1 MRTDRR
7 PALARRA
14 AVLGAALALASLG
27 AAAQQAAT
35 AGYPGKPI
43 TLVVPFAPGGFTD
56 VVARVIATG
65 LGASLG
71 QALVIENRPGA
82 GSTLGADIV
91 AKSPPDGYKLLM
103 ISTTHVISESL
114 YKKLPYDSLKSFTP
128 VAKIAEAPYV
138 LVVNSKV
145 PANDVAG
152 LVALAKADPG
162 KVNYA
167 SSGNGS
173 SQHLMAALFASMTGI
188 QVSHV
193 PYRGSGQ
200 AANDLAA
207 GVVSFGFMGTP
218 VAIQQTQAGRTR
230 ALAVTSAKRS
240 PQLPNVPSLA
250 EAGLAGYDASV
261 WLGLLAPAGTPPE
274 IVQRLHAEVSKVMQA
289 PETRSALAAAG
300 VEPSLLG
307 PAEFGELMVKDG
319 AKWAKVVKDTG
330 ATVD

>member
-1 MRTDRR
+1 MTARCVPWRR
-7 PALARRA
+7 RSALG
-14 AVLGAALALASLG
+14 VALALAALG
-27 AAAQQAAT
+27 AAAQT
-35 AGYPGKPI
+35 GPYPNRPI

-56 VVARVIATG
+56 VVARVVAQG

-71 QALVIENRPGA
+71 QTVIIDNRPGA
-82 GSTLGADIV
+82 GSTLGADLV
-91 AKSPPDGYKLLM
+91 AKSPPDGYRLLM

-114 YKKLPYDSLKSFTP
+114 YKKLPYDPLKSFAP
-128 VAKIAEAPYV
+128 IAKMAEAPYV
-138 LVVNSKV
+138 LVVNAKV
-145 PANDVAG
+145 PATDVAG
-152 LVALAKADPG
+152 LVAMAKAEPG

-173 SQHLMAALFASMTGI
+173 SQHLMAALFASMAGI
-188 QVSHV
+188 SVSHV
-193 PYRGSGQ
+193 PYRGSAQ

-240 PQLPNVPSLA
+240 PQLPNVPSLE
-250 EAGLAGYDASV
+250 EAGLKGYDASV
-261 WLGLLAPAGTPPE
+261 WLGLLAPAGTPAD
-274 IVQRLHAEVSKVMQA
+274 VMQRLQAEVTKVMLA
-289 PETRSALAAAG
+289 PDTRAALVAAG
-300 VEPSLLG
+300 VEPSVLG
-307 PAEFGELMVKDG
+307 AAEFGELMNSDR

>member
-1 MRTDRR
+1 MRLTVQ
-7 PALARRA
+7 AF
-14 AVLGAALALASLG
+14 VVGAALALGST
-27 AAAQQAAT
+27 AALAQ
-35 AGYPGKPI
+35 GYPNRPVRLI
-43 TLVVPFAPGGFTD
+43 VPFAPGGFTD

-261 WLGLLAPAGTPPE
+261 WLGLLAPAGSAPREGFAHRPYFLCGWSRCACRLPP
-274 IVQRLHAEVSKVMQA
+274 VSTCSGTLSTTLAGLPVSWMRIA
-289 PETRSALAAAG
+289 MRSDEPGSPASISVNWTVNPAAL
-300 VEPSLLG
+300 L
-307 PAEFGELMVKDG
+307 
-319 AKWAKVVKDTG
+319 
-330 ATVD
+330 